1 MHRHLFFRSAATLA
15 AALPSVALSQG
26 STSERLDALE
36 ARVLHLESLT
46 ASATMKA
53 AWVCGEVLVDRLPSA
68 TIGGERI
75 NVVSGG
81 AANTAKALAHV
92 GPPQV
97 GVDFVLAQEAWSN
110 QVLQIRAIDLLTH
123 LLFRKN
129 FQLTRML
136 TVALVLTRI
145 IVEN

>member
-46 ASATMKA
+46 ATTKA
-53 AWVCGEVLVDRLPSA
+53 AWVCGEVLIDRLPPA
-68 TIGGERI
+68 TTGGERI
-75 NVVSGG
+75 NVVGGG